1 MDQPHDNLRAL
12 GKLLIERRDI
22 NGVLV
27 EAVEVPNL
35 ITTVGKAVIANRLG
49 ASPSNAAMTHMAI
62 GTGSTAAA
70 AGDTTLGTEVGRV
83 AITSGTPSTNTIVYI
98 ATFPAGT
105 GTATIAEAGMLNASS
120 SGDLLCRSVFT
131 AIVKGASDSLTITW
145 TVTIS

>member
-1 MDQPHDNLRAL
+1 MNSTETLVVLGTLR
-12 GKLLIERRDI
+12 IERRDI
-22 NGVLV
+22 LGNLI
-27 EAVEVPNL
+27 EAREVPNL
-35 ITTVGKAVIANRLG
+35 VTTVGKNVIANRLA
-49 ASPSNAAMTHMAI
+49 ASPTNAAMTHMAI

-70 AGDTTLGTEVGRV
+70 NGDTTLGTEVARV
-83 AITSGTPSTNTIVYI
+83 AITSGTPSTNTVVYV

-120 SGDLLCRSVFT
+120 VGDLLCRSVFT